1 MKLEEFQAKNFLE
14 RFRIPAPENGGVV
27 ASVEELTAA
36 LKKCGE
42 PPWVLK
48 AQVQT
53 GGRGKAGGILVAQ
66 NPSQAKE
73 KILELLGKKFVTAQT
88 GPDGI
93 LVKRVLIEKTVEIE
107 RELYLSVTIDRKRS
121 KIALIA
127 SAQGGME
134 IEHLAATS
142 PEKIAKFEIQALSG
156 LEPYQA
162 RALLFQLGLF
172 DQDPKIVQER
182 VAFFK
187 NCVQAFVSL
196 DASLLEINPLAVTKE
211 GKLIALDAKIVL
223 DDNALY
229 RHPEFKDLE
238 FSVPLSPAEEEAKKA
253 GISYISLSGNIGCM
267 VNGAGLAMATMDIL
281 KQYGG
286 DPANFLDVGGGANV
300 EQVTAAF
307 RILLTDKK
315 VRALLVNIFGGI
327 MRCDVIAE
335 GIVAAVKET
344 KLVIPLVVRLE
355 GNRSEE
361 GLKILSDSH
370 LNIVSIKGLAE
381 AAQKTIELSQKN
393 KSAVPA

>member
-1 MKLEEFQAKNFLE
+1 MSNSMKLEEFQAKNFLE

-73 KILELLGKKFVTAQT
+73 KILELLGKKLVTAQT

-142 PEKIAKFEIQALSG
+142 PEKI
-156 LEPYQA
+156 
-162 RALLFQLGLF
+162 
-172 DQDPKIVQER
+172 
-182 VAFFK
+182 
-187 NCVQAFVSL
+187 
-196 DASLLEINPLAVTKE
+196 
-211 GKLIALDAKIVL
+211 
-223 DDNALY
+223 
-229 RHPEFKDLE
+229 
-238 FSVPLSPAEEEAKKA
+238 
-253 GISYISLSGNIGCM
+253 
-267 VNGAGLAMATMDIL
+267 
-281 KQYGG
+281 
-286 DPANFLDVGGGANV
+286 
-300 EQVTAAF
+300 
-307 RILLTDKK
+307 
-315 VRALLVNIFGGI
+315 
-327 MRCDVIAE
+327 
-335 GIVAAVKET
+335 
-344 KLVIPLVVRLE
+344 
-355 GNRSEE
+355 
-361 GLKILSDSH
+361 
-370 LNIVSIKGLAE
+370 
-381 AAQKTIELSQKN
+381 
-393 KSAVPA
+393 